1 MPITNPIKC
10 RKLRLA
16 SFLAMLLLGN
26 LAEEE
31 KNGNAK
37 DVKTRQTCRYQ
48 DDDIPPTTTSGDRE
62 GDGGWRDDN
71 GKRKRRDRE
80 IGKRRERQQS

>member
-1 MPITNPIKC
+1 MSKAPT
-10 RKLRLA
+10 

-48 DDDIPPTTTSGDRE
+48 DGDVPPTTTSDDRE
-62 GDGGWRDDN
+62 RDGG
-71 GKRKRRDRE
+71 
-80 IGKRRERQQS
+80 

>member
-1 MPITNPIKC
+1 MKHANNQADKMSKAP
-10 RKLRLA
+10 A
-16 SFLAMLLLGN
+16 SFLAMLLHGN

-48 DDDIPPTTTSGDRE
+48 DEDVPPTTTLDDRE
-62 GDGGWRDDN
+62 GDAGWR
-71 GKRKRRDRE
+71 R
-80 IGKRRERQQS
+80 